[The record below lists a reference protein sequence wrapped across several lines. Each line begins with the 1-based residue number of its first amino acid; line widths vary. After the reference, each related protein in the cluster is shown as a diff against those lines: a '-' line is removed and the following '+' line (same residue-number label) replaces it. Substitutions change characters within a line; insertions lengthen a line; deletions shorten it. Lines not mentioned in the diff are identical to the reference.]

1 MNSEEIKR
9 LVAKS
14 ENAAVEFKRARG
26 GVPADFWPSYSSFA
40 NTDGG
45 VIILGVREKDG
56 KREIEG
62 MADTEKI
69 VADLWNAV
77 NNQDKVS
84 ANVLFN
90 ESIYPVDVDGKA
102 VVVVEVP
109 RAERTVR
116 PVFVGS
122 DVFKG
127 TYRRNGEGDYH
138 CSRETVEGMIRDK
151 CAETADNCILDE
163 LTIAD
168 LDADTIRRYRMYFS
182 QLRPG
187 HVWSGLADDGFLMK
201 IGAAARGRDGNVHP
215 TLAGLVCFGDF
226 NEITN
231 VLPYFFLDYR
241 EHLSPDVR
249 WTDRVCS
256 GDANWSGNIFDFFFR
271 INQSITAG
279 VKVPFKIASDNV
291 TRDDDTP
298 VHKALR
304 EVLANALIHADYHGR
319 RGIVIDK
326 YPKRLEVSN
335 PGTLRMS
342 KSVAIAGGTSDA
354 RNGKIF
360 NIFSLVRIGERSGMG
375 LSSLYGTWEKEHF
388 AAPSI
393 VESYEPDRTKV
404 MVEFEADDSELGV
417 MIGKASEVGE
427 KTSELGVIGLELGVK
442 DSEVGEKKAISEGEN
457 AEVKEKTG
465 VSDDG
470 KAAIDDVKTG
480 SVHEKQISGHV
491 KSVSD
496 DVNHDFE
503 VLMGAYRSDFRENAR
518 KVLYAFAKTPEADIS
533 SVAKGLGF
541 SAKSVWRAIRAMK
554 EVGLLVREGG
564 DKGGRWIVK
573 KAGC

>member
-1 MNSEEIKR
+1 MKSEEIKR

-62 MADTEKI
+62 LADTEKI
-69 VADLWNAV
+69 VADLWNAM
-77 NNQDKVS
+77 NNPDKIS

-102 VVVVEVP
+102 VVV
-109 RAERTVR
+109 
-116 PVFVGS
+116 
-122 DVFKG
+122 
-127 TYRRNGEGDYH
+127 
-138 CSRETVEGMIRDK
+138 
-151 CAETADNCILDE
+151 
-163 LTIAD
+163 
-168 LDADTIRRYRMYFS
+168 
-182 QLRPG
+182 
-187 HVWSGLADDGFLMK
+187 
-201 IGAAARGRDGNVHP
+201 
-215 TLAGLVCFGDF
+215 
-226 NEITN
+226 
-231 VLPYFFLDYR
+231 
-241 EHLSPDVR
+241 
-249 WTDRVCS
+249 
-256 GDANWSGNIFDFFFR
+256 
-271 INQSITAG
+271 
-279 VKVPFKIASDNV
+279 
-291 TRDDDTP
+291 
-298 VHKALR
+298 
-304 EVLANALIHADYHGR
+304 
-319 RGIVIDK
+319 
-326 YPKRLEVSN
+326 
-335 PGTLRMS
+335 
-342 KSVAIAGGTSDA
+342 AGGTSDA

-375 LSSLYGTWEKEHF
+375 LSSLYGVWKKEKF
-388 AAPSI
+388 AEPSI
-393 VESYEPDRTKV
+393 VESYEPDRTEV
-404 MVEFEADDSELGV
+404 LVEFESDDSELGE
-417 MIGKASEVGE
+417 MIGKAPEVIGKPSEEGVIGPELGEKPSEVG
-427 KTSELGVIGLELGVK
+427 V
-442 DSEVGEKKAISEGEN
+442 KKAVSEGEN

-465 VSDDG
+465 VS
-470 KAAIDDVKTG
+470 DDVKTG

-518 KVLYAFAKTPEADIS
+518 KVLYAFAEVPEADIS

-573 KAGC
+573 KAGH

>member
-1 MNSEEIKR
+1 MKSEEIKK

-14 ENAAVEFKRARG
+14 ENAAIEFKRAKGITAAQAGLANRASQAERKRVPS
-26 GVPADFWPSYSSFA
+26 VPADFWPSYSAFA

-45 VIILGVREKDG
+45 TIILGIREKDG

-62 MADTEKI
+62 LPDAEKTVSDI
-69 VADLWNAV
+69 WNAV
-77 NNQDKVS
+77 NNAEKIS

-90 ESIYPVDVDGKA
+90 ESVYPVEVDGKQL
-102 VVVVEVP
+102 VVVEVP

-116 PVFVGS
+116 PVYVGA

-127 TYRRNGEGDYH
+127 SYRRNGEGDYH

-151 CAETADNCILDE
+151 CAETADNCVIDE
-163 LTIAD
+163 MTVAD

-187 HVWSGLADDGFLMK
+187 HVWSGLSDEGFLMK
-201 IGAAARGRDGNVHP
+201 IGAAVRGRDSVVHP
-215 TLAGLVCFGDF
+215 TMAGLVCFGDF
-226 NEITN
+226 NDITN

-256 GDANWSGNIFDFFFR
+256 GDANWSGNVFDFFFR

-291 TRDDDTP
+291 TRVDDTP

-375 LSSLYGTWEKEHF
+375 LSSLYGVWEKEKF
-388 AAPSI
+388 AEPSI

-404 MVEFEADDSELGV
+404 MVEFEADESELGV
-417 MIGKASEVGE
+417 EIQK
-427 KTSELGVIGLELGVK
+427 LGVK
-442 DSEVGEKKAISEGEN
+442 KPEVGVE
-457 AEVKEKTG
+457 TG
-465 VSDDG
+465 TSG
-470 KAAIDDVKTG
+470 DVKSG
-480 SVHEKQISGHV
+480 SVRANPA
-491 KSVSD
+491 SVDENRISD
-496 DVNHDFE
+496 DVNRDFE

-518 KVLYAFAKTPEADIS
+518 KVLYAFAETPEADIS
-533 SVAKGLGF
+533 SVAKRLGF
-541 SAKSVWRAIRAMK
+541 SAKSVWRSIRAMK
-554 EVGLLVREGG
+554 EVGLLVREGA
-564 DKGGRWIVK
+564 DKGGKWIVK
-573 KAGC
+573 K

>member
-1 MNSEEIKR
+1 MKPEEIKK

-14 ENAAVEFKRARG
+14 ENDAVEFKRARG
-26 GVPADFWPSYSSFA
+26 GVPTDFWPSYSSFA

-62 MADTEKI
+62 LADTEKI

-77 NNQDKVS
+77 NNPDKVS

-116 PVFVGS
+116 PVFVAS

-138 CSRETVEGMIRDK
+138 CSREAVEGMIRDK
-151 CAETADNCILDE
+151 CAETADNCVLDE

-168 LDADTIRRYRMYFS
+168 LDADSIRRYRMYFS

-187 HVWSGLADDGFLMK
+187 HVWSSLADDGFLMK

-375 LSSLYGTWEKEHF
+375 LSSLYGVWEKERF
-388 AAPSI
+388 AEPSI

-404 MVEFEADDSELGV
+404 MVEFEADDSELGAKTPEV
-417 MIGKASEVGE
+417 GVETAELGVENPEVGVETSEVGVK
-427 KTSELGVIGLELGVK
+427 KT
-442 DSEVGEKKAISEGEN
+442 EVG
-457 AEVKEKTG
+457 
-465 VSDDG
+465 
-470 KAAIDDVKTG
+470 
-480 SVHEKQISGHV
+480 VHP
-491 KSVSD
+491 
-496 DVNHDFE
+496 DFN
-503 VLMGAYRSDFRENAR
+503 VMMGAYRNDFRTNAR
-518 KVLYAFAKTPEADIS
+518 RVLSALAENPEMDFVRVAQMLNIS
-533 SVAKGLGF
+533 EN
-541 SAKSVWRAIRAMK
+541 SVWRSVRALR
-554 EVGLLVREGG
+554 EVGLLVREGA

-573 KAGC
+573 K

>member
-1 MNSEEIKR
+1 MKSEEIKR

-62 MADTEKI
+62 LANTEKI

-77 NNQDKVS
+77 NNPDKIS
-84 ANVLFN
+84 SNVLFN
-90 ESIYPVDVDGKA
+90 ESIYPVDVDGKV

-151 CAETADNCILDE
+151 SAETADNCILDE

-256 GDANWSGNIFDFFFR
+256 GDANWSGNVFDFFFR

-319 RGIVIDK
+319 RGLVIDK
-326 YPKRLEVSN
+326 YPKRLEVST
-335 PGTLRMS
+335 PGTLRMN

-404 MVEFEADDSELGV
+404 IVEFESDDSELGE
-417 MIGKASEVGE
+417 KPSEVG
-427 KTSELGVIGLELGVK
+427 V
-442 DSEVGEKKAISEGEN
+442 KKAVSEGEN

-470 KAAIDDVKTG
+470 KTEI
-480 SVHEKQISGHV
+480 VHEKQTSGHV

-518 KVLYAFAKTPEADIS
+518 KVLYVFAEVPEADIS
-533 SVAKGLGF
+533 SVAKRLGF

-573 KAGC
+573 KAGI

>member
-1 MNSEEIKR
+1 MKSEEIKK

-14 ENAAVEFKRARG
+14 ENAAVEFKRAKG
-26 GVPADFWPSYSSFA
+26 GVPADFWPSYSAFA

-45 VIILGVREKDG
+45 TVILGVREKDG

-62 MADTEKI
+62 LPDAEKT
-69 VADLWNAV
+69 VADIWNAV
-77 NNQDKVS
+77 NNAEKIS

-90 ESIYPVDVDGKA
+90 ESVYPVEVDGKRL
-102 VVVVEVP
+102 VVVEVP

-116 PVFVGS
+116 PVYVGA

-127 TYRRNGEGDYH
+127 SYRRNGEGDYH

-151 CAETADNCILDE
+151 CAETADNCVIDE
-163 LTIAD
+163 MTVAD
-168 LDADTIRRYRMYFS
+168 LNADTIRRYRMYFS

-187 HVWSGLADDGFLMK
+187 HVWSGLSDEGFLMK
-201 IGAAARGRDGNVHP
+201 IGAAVRGRDGVVHP
-215 TLAGLVCFGDF
+215 TMAGLVCFGDF

-256 GDANWSGNIFDFFFR
+256 GDANWSGNVFDFFFR

-291 TRDDDTP
+291 TRVDDTS

-375 LSSLYGTWEKEHF
+375 LSSLYGVWEKEKF
-388 AAPSI
+388 TEPSI

-404 MVEFEADDSELGV
+404 MVEFEADESELGA
-417 MIGKASEVGE
+417 KKPELRE
-427 KTSELGVIGLELGVK
+427 KTSEVR
-442 DSEVGEKKAISEGEN
+442 EKKAISEDEN
-457 AEVKEKTG
+457 AEVTMKKAISEDANRI
-465 VSDDG
+465 SDD
-470 KAAIDDVKTG
+470 
-480 SVHEKQISGHV
+480 EKQRSEGE
-491 KSVSD
+491 KG
-496 DVNHDFE
+496 DFDI
-503 VLMGAYRSDFRENAR
+503 LMGAYRNDFRENAR
-518 KVLYAFAKTPEADIS
+518 KVLAAFAEDPEVDIP
-533 SVAKGLGF
+533 SVAKKLGF
-541 SAKSVWRAIRAMK
+541 SAISVWRAIRAMK

-564 DKGGRWIVK
+564 DKGGKWIVK
-573 KAGC
+573 K

>member
-1 MNSEEIKR
+1 MKSEEIKR

-45 VIILGVREKDG
+45 IIILGVREKDG

-62 MADTEKI
+62 LADTEKI

-77 NNQDKVS
+77 NNPDKVS

-90 ESIYPVDVDGKA
+90 ESIYSVDVDGKA

-168 LDADTIRRYRMYFS
+168 LDVDTIRRYRMYFS

-404 MVEFEADDSELGV
+404 MVEFESDDSELGV
-417 MIGKASEVGE
+417 KTLKVGVIDSEVGE
-427 KTSELGVIGLELGVK
+427 KTAELGEKNQEVGVK
-442 DSEVGEKKAISEGEN
+442 NS
-457 AEVKEKTG
+457 EVKEKTTLKEGRKSRSEG
-465 VSDDG
+465 VNG
-470 KAAIDDVKTG
+470 
-480 SVHEKQISGHV
+480 
-491 KSVSD
+491 
-496 DVNHDFE
+496 DFE
-503 VLMGAYRSDFRENAR
+503 VLMGAYRNDFRDNAR
-518 KVLYAFAKTPEADIS
+518 RV
-533 SVAKGLGF
+533 F
-541 SAKSVWRAIRAMK
+541 SAITDDPGIDTTRLSQTLGISENSVWRAIRAMK

-573 KAGC
+573 NAGH

>member
-1 MNSEEIKR
+1 MKSDAIKNL
-9 LVAKS
+9 LVS
-14 ENAAVEFKRARG
+14 GENAAVEFKRARG

-45 VIILGVREKDG
+45 VIVLGVRENEKHE
-56 KREIEG
+56 REIEG
-62 MADTEKI
+62 LADVEKI
-69 VADLWNAV
+69 KADLWNAA
-77 NNQDKVS
+77 NNPDKVS

-90 ESIYPVDVDGKA
+90 ESVYSVEVDGRQL
-102 VVVVEVP
+102 VVVEVP
-109 RAERTVR
+109 RAERVDR

-151 CAETADNCILDE
+151 CAETADNCVLDE
-163 LTIAD
+163 LALTD

-187 HVWSGLADDGFLMK
+187 HVWSGLSDEGFLMK
-201 IGAAARGRDGNVHP
+201 IGAAVRGRDGKAHP

-231 VLPYFFLDYR
+231 VLPYYFLDYR

-256 GDANWSGNIFDFFFR
+256 GDATWSGNIFDFFFR
-271 INQSITAG
+271 INQSITAD
-279 VKVPFKIASDNV
+279 VKVPFKIAADNV

-335 PGTLRMS
+335 PGTLRVS

-375 LSSLYGTWEKEHF
+375 ISSLYGVWKEEKF
-388 AAPSI
+388 TAPCIS
-393 VESYEPDRTKV
+393 ESYEPDRTKV
-404 MVEFEADDSELGV
+404 TVEYESE
-417 MIGKASEVGE
+417 ASEVRG
-427 KTSELGVIGLELGVK
+427 KTAEVIGKREKVMVNGREVIGMTA
-442 DSEVGEKKAISEGEN
+442 EVGVETT
-457 AEVKEKTG
+457 EVINNTIVREF
-465 VSDDG
+465 D
-470 KAAIDDVKTG
+470 
-480 SVHEKQISGHV
+480 
-491 KSVSD
+491 
-496 DVNHDFE
+496 
-503 VLMGAYRSDFRENAR
+503 VLMGAYRNDFRENAR
-518 KVLYAFAKTPEADIS
+518 RVLAVLAMNPEMDFVQ
-533 SVAKGLGF
+533 VAKAVNI
-541 SAKSVWRAIRAMK
+541 SENSVWRAVRALR
-554 EVGLLVREGG
+554 EIGLLVREGAN
-564 DKGGRWIVK
+564 KGGRWIVK
-573 KAGC
+573 

>member
-62 MADTEKI
+62 LADSEKI

-77 NNQDKVS
+77 NNPDKVS

-201 IGAAARGRDGNVHP
+201 IGAAARGRDGDVHP

-375 LSSLYGTWEKEHF
+375 LSSLYGVWEKEKF
-388 AAPSI
+388 AEPSI

-404 MVEFEADDSELGV
+404 LVEFESDDSELGV
-417 MIGKASEVGE
+417 KTSKVGVLDSEVGE
-427 KTSELGVIGLELGVK
+427 KT
-442 DSEVGEKKAISEGEN
+442 
-457 AEVKEKTG
+457 G
-465 VSDDG
+465 VSVAVKIASG
-470 KAAIDDVKTG
+470 EVKTG
-480 SVHEKQISGHV
+480 SGHEKQISDQV

-496 DVNHDFE
+496 DVNHEFE

-518 KVLYAFAKTPEADIS
+518 KVFYAFAVAPGDDIS
-533 SVAKGLGF
+533 SVAKRLGF

-564 DKGGRWIVK
+564 DKGGKWIVK
-573 KAGC
+573 KTGC

>member
-1 MNSEEIKR
+1 MKSEEIKK
-9 LVAKS
+9 LVVKS
-14 ENAAVEFKRARG
+14 ENAVVEFKRAKG
-26 GVPADFWPSYSSFA
+26 GVPADFWPSYSAFA

-45 VIILGVREKDG
+45 TIILGIREKDG

-62 MADTEKI
+62 LSDAEKT
-69 VADLWNAV
+69 VADIWNAV
-77 NNQDKVS
+77 NNAEKIS

-90 ESIYPVDVDGKA
+90 ESVYPIEVDGKQL
-102 VVVVEVP
+102 VVVEVP

-116 PVFVGS
+116 PVYVDA

-127 TYRRNGEGDYH
+127 SYRRNGEGDYH

-151 CAETADNCILDE
+151 CAETADNCVIDE
-163 LTIAD
+163 MTVAD
-168 LDADTIRRYRMYFS
+168 LNADTIRRYRMYFS

-187 HVWSGLADDGFLMK
+187 HVWSGLSDEGFLMK
-201 IGAAARGRDGNVHP
+201 IGAAVRGRDGVVHP
-215 TLAGLVCFGDF
+215 TMAGLVCFGDF

-256 GDANWSGNIFDFFFR
+256 GDANWSGNVFDFFFR

-291 TRDDDTP
+291 TRVDDTP

-375 LSSLYGTWEKEHF
+375 LSSLYGVWEKEKF

-404 MVEFEADDSELGV
+404 MVEFEADESELGV
-417 MIGKASEVGE
+417 KIQKLGLKKPEVGVKGQEVGVIPSEVGVKEPEVME
-427 KTSELGVIGLELGVK
+427 KTP
-442 DSEVGEKKAISEGEN
+442 EVG
-457 AEVKEKTG
+457 
-465 VSDDG
+465 
-470 KAAIDDVKTG
+470 
-480 SVHEKQISGHV
+480 
-491 KSVSD
+491 
-496 DVNHDFE
+496 VNPDFE
-503 VLMGAYRSDFRENAR
+503 VLMGAYRNDFRANAR
-518 KVLYAFAKTPEADIS
+518 RVLAAFSENPEQDTAQIARTLNIS
-533 SVAKGLGF
+533 EN
-541 SAKSVWRAIRAMK
+541 SVWRAVRALK
-554 EVGLLVREGG
+554 DVGLLVREGATRG
-564 DKGGRWIVK
+564 SKWIVK
-573 KAGC
+573 K

>member
-1 MNSEEIKR
+1 MKSEEIKR

-62 MADTEKI
+62 LANTEKI

-77 NNQDKVS
+77 NNPDKIS
-84 ANVLFN
+84 SNVLFN
-90 ESIYPVDVDGKA
+90 ESIYPVDVDGKV

-151 CAETADNCILDE
+151 CAETADNCVLDE

-168 LDADTIRRYRMYFS
+168 LDADSIRRYRMYFS

-319 RGIVIDK
+319 RGLVIDK

-404 MVEFEADDSELGV
+404 IVEFESDDSELGE
-417 MIGKASEVGE
+417 KPSEVGA
-427 KTSELGVIGLELGVK
+427 
-442 DSEVGEKKAISEGEN
+442 KKAVSEGEN

-470 KAAIDDVKTG
+470 KTEI
-480 SVHEKQISGHV
+480 VHEKQISGHV

-518 KVLYAFAKTPEADIS
+518 KVLYVFAEVPEADIS
-533 SVAKGLGF
+533 SVAKRLGF

-573 KAGC
+573 KAGI

>member
-1 MNSEEIKR
+1 MKGEEIKR

-62 MADTEKI
+62 LADVEKI
-69 VADLWNAV
+69 VSDLWNAV
-77 NNQDKVS
+77 NNPGKVS

-151 CAETADNCILDE
+151 CAETADNCVLDE

-404 MVEFEADDSELGV
+404 TVEFEPDDSELG
-417 MIGKASEVGE
+417 E
-427 KTSELGVIGLELGVK
+427 KTSEVGVI
-442 DSEVGEKKAISEGEN
+442 DSEVGEKI
-457 AEVKEKTG
+457 AEVGEKTG
-465 VSDDG
+465 VSDDV
-470 KAAIDDVKTG
+470 KTISDDVKTG
-480 SVHEKQISGHV
+480 SVHEKPISDDV

-503 VLMGAYRSDFRENAR
+503 VLMGAYRSDFLENAR
-518 KVLYAFAKTPEADIS
+518 KVLHAFAETPEADIS

-554 EVGLLVREGG
+554 EVGLLAREGG
-564 DKGGRWIVK
+564 DKGGKWIVK
-573 KAGC
+573 KSRV

>member
-1 MNSEEIKR
+1 MKSEEIKK

-14 ENAAVEFKRARG
+14 ENAVVEFKRAKG
-26 GVPADFWPSYSSFA
+26 GVPADFWPSYSAFA

-45 VIILGVREKDG
+45 TIILGIRERDG

-62 MADTEKI
+62 VQDAEKT
-69 VADLWNAV
+69 VADIWNAV
-77 NNQDKVS
+77 NNAEKIS

-90 ESIYPVDVDGKA
+90 ESVYPVEVDGKQL
-102 VVVVEVP
+102 VVVEVP

-116 PVFVGS
+116 PVYVGA

-127 TYRRNGEGDYH
+127 SYRRNGEGDYH

-151 CAETADNCILDE
+151 CAETADNCVIDE
-163 LTIAD
+163 MTVAD

-187 HVWSGLADDGFLMK
+187 HVWSGLSDEGFLMK
-201 IGAAARGRDGNVHP
+201 IGAAARGRYGKVHP

-256 GDANWSGNIFDFFFR
+256 GDANWSGNVFDFFFR

-291 TRDDDTP
+291 TRVDDTP

-375 LSSLYGTWEKEHF
+375 LSSLYGVWEKEKF
-388 AAPSI
+388 AAPTI

-404 MVEFEADDSELGV
+404 MVEFEADESELGV
-417 MIGKASEVGE
+417 KPPEVGVETHEVGVKGHEVGVIPSEVGVKEPEVME
-427 KTSELGVIGLELGVK
+427 KTP
-442 DSEVGEKKAISEGEN
+442 EVG
-457 AEVKEKTG
+457 
-465 VSDDG
+465 
-470 KAAIDDVKTG
+470 
-480 SVHEKQISGHV
+480 
-491 KSVSD
+491 
-496 DVNHDFE
+496 VNPDFE
-503 VLMGAYRSDFRENAR
+503 VLMGAYRNDFRANAR
-518 KVLYAFAKTPEADIS
+518 RVLAAFSENPEQDTAQIARTLNIS
-533 SVAKGLGF
+533 EN
-541 SAKSVWRAIRAMK
+541 SVWRAVRALK
-554 EVGLLVREGG
+554 DVGLLVREGATRG
-564 DKGGRWIVK
+564 SKWIVK
-573 KAGC
+573 K